1 MNIYIGESIK
11 YRSEY
16 DCFLAIYE
24 ILNKSHDWFYI
35 FANFHASERQID
47 LAVFTENTT
56 LIIEV
61 KNYISPVY
69 GQVNG
74 QWLAQGAYGEKRIRN
89 GYNQALDAKNALRDT
104 IQKITQVEGYP
115 NAVVTIVPHIP
126 IGSSLTKGDFKVAV
140 GGIEVL
146 KQQLI
151 QPSGAVLTPLLCEAL
166 ANSLNLYPVSSI
178 DSVFTEE
185 NLHAEKS
192 YYTYIKAFQDFYTPY
207 VRKFIHDQYRYESNN
222 VDFFYVNSM
231 ISKAENSLVIMGPSG
246 CGKTFLSL
254 SCATLCCDYDCI
266 PIFVRAKEF
275 DGQFQKLLNKET
287 FLLNTCPVIDL
298 INAGKILGKRLILF
312 MDGYNEC
319 PDCLKLGLTRSL
331 KAFSLRYDVMIV
343 ISSQTEL
350 TRSDLLQTQTLFV
363 ERPSNEFK
371 IALSGIK
378 ETKGYDTKNLHSLLQ
393 ITDTCLEASLIG
405 EIGTFLPVGASRF
418 VLFNTYVRN
427 LLKSN
432 AVDGIRTLSSF
443 ADILIRRAC
452 FSLSIREFD
461 RVCDSNNLDSKTR
474 QQILLSGLLQERS
487 DRVSFSHELFFAAF
501 AAEAVIRIAN
511 DDLSTLI
518 TALSSPRFS
527 FSKVLILGAIE
538 NDLLLR
544 EILNECKDQEL
555 VTACANGECGVAAQ
569 SIINCKIDEMLE
581 SMVLE
586 AQQIKFKISDGSWN
600 GVIIDKSSLYSDVKN
615 FSYYLIPISKGL
627 MNGLYFDYVMAACL
641 NADEAMKVSA
651 IELGTEANEKNI
663 SLKHNLFSTFYVK
676 HKDTAVSKIVNFIS
690 SYSHFSKNEK
700 CLEFYSRLKKAWL
713 EAKTSGEIYFLIA
726 ITHRASAEE
735 VAVPFIVQLVK
746 NISSYPYH
754 LQLALID
761 FCQYFSELE
770 IPYRI
775 QIINALTA
783 VVNKL
788 GFMIDSLILDTLKV
802 LGALKKDENDYEL
815 IINNEI
821 ENTLILDDSESN
833 QLAWQLFSRQFD
845 HPFDHLYWEKIQE
858 LDESKKKLLL
868 NKACLGASS
877 SDNFFLGILLRQLSE
892 FNDLK
897 IAPAIAKWTILPD
910 KKSIIPQ
917 ESINAFIIA
926 HEAIGYLKYPLPKNR
941 GVPKTAEDF
950 TLLACGELY
959 YWCNRKDIEKPQI
972 SHHTLNARTTI
983 LKYSKTASASAIM
996 ITSLDGQ
1003 STKSLVNKYPDM
1015 VLSVCREVLRSKN
1028 EQLFYFPYMFEINSN
1043 SIIEFAIHV
1052 LGRLGNINDL
1062 LSLRDLCDHESY
1074 GYVALNAIRCIEER
1088 IDF

>member
-24 ILNKSHDWFYI
+24 ILKESHNWFYI
-35 FANFHASERQID
+35 FANFHASDRQID

-61 KNYISPVY
+61 KNYVSSVY
-69 GQVNG
+69 GQING
-74 QWLAQGAYGEKRIRN
+74 QWSVHGAYGEKTIRN
-89 GYNQALDAKNALRDT
+89 GYNQALDAKNALRDN
-104 IQKITQVEGYP
+104 IQKISQVEGYP

-126 IGSSLTKGDFKVAV
+126 NGSSLTKGDFKVAV
-140 GGIEVL
+140 GGIDVL
-146 KQQLI
+146 KKQLT

-178 DSVFTEE
+178 DSVFAEDT
-185 NLHAEKS
+185 LHAEKS

-207 VRKFIHDQYRYESNN
+207 IRKFIHGHYTYESNN
-222 VDFFYVNSM
+222 IDFFHINSM
-231 ISKAENSLVIMGPSG
+231 ISRGETSLVIMGPSG

-254 SCATLCCDYDCI
+254 SCATLCCDSDCI

-275 DGQFQKLLNKET
+275 NNQFQKLLNKET
-287 FLLNTCPVIDL
+287 FLLNNCTVIDL
-298 INAGKILGKRLILF
+298 INTGKILGKRLILF

-319 PDCLKLGLTRSL
+319 PDYLKLGLTRSL

-350 TRSDLLQTQTLFV
+350 TRSDLLQTKTLFV

-371 IALSGIK
+371 IAVSGIK
-378 ETKGYDTKNLHSLLQ
+378 ETKDYDTKNLHGLLQ
-393 ITDTCLEASLIG
+393 IVDTCLEASLIG
-405 EIGTFLPVGASRF
+405 KISKFLPVGASRF

-432 AVDGIRTLSSF
+432 AVDGIRALSYF
-443 ADILIRRAC
+443 ADTLIRRAC
-452 FSLSIREFD
+452 FSMSIREID
-461 RVCDSNNLDSKTR
+461 RVCDSNNLDAKTR
-474 QQILLSGLLQERS
+474 QQILLSGLLQARS

-501 AAEAVIRIAN
+501 AAEAMIRIAN
-511 DDLSTLI
+511 DDYSTFI
-518 TALSSPRFS
+518 TALSSPRLS

-538 NDLLLR
+538 NDRLLR
-544 EILNECKDQEL
+544 KILNDCKDQDL
-555 VTACANGECGVAAQ
+555 VAACANGECGVVAQ
-569 SIINCKIDEMLE
+569 SIINCKIDEMLK

-586 AQQIKFKISDGSWN
+586 AQQIKFKISEKSWN
-600 GVIIDKSSLYSDVKN
+600 EIIIDKFSLNSDLEN

-641 NADEAMKVSA
+641 NTDKAMKVSA
-651 IELGTEANEKNI
+651 MELKSEANKKNI
-663 SLKHNLFSTFYVK
+663 SLKHNLFSTLYVM
-676 HKDTAVSKIVNFIS
+676 HKDTAVSKIVSFIG
-690 SYSHFSKNEK
+690 SYNYFSKNEK

-713 EAKTSGEIYFLIA
+713 DAKTSGEIYFLIE
-726 ITHRASAEE
+726 ITRIASAEE
-735 VAVPFIVQLVK
+735 AAIPFIVELVK
-746 NISSYPYH
+746 NISSFPYH
-754 LQLALID
+754 LQFTLIR
-761 FCQYFSELE
+761 FCQYFSESAL
-770 IPYRI
+770 PYRI

-788 GFMIDSLILDTLKV
+788 GVIIDSLILDTLKV
-802 LGALKKDENDYEL
+802 FGALKKDEDDYEL

-821 ENTLILDDSESN
+821 ENTLTLDDSESN
-833 QLAWQLFSRQFD
+833 QLAWQLFARQFD
-845 HPFDHLYWEKIQE
+845 HPFDYLYSEKIQN
-858 LDESKKKLLL
+858 LDESQKKLLL

-897 IAPAIAKWTILPD
+897 IAPTIAKWTVLPD

-917 ESINAFIIA
+917 ESIKTFIIA
-926 HEAIGYLKYPLPKNR
+926 HEAIGYLKYPLPQNR
-941 GVPKTAEDF
+941 GKPKTAEDF

-959 YWCNRKDIEKPQI
+959 YWYNRKDIEKPQF

-983 LKYSKTASASAIM
+983 LEYSKTASASALM
-996 ITSLDGQ
+996 ITTLDGQ
-1003 STKSLVNKYPDM
+1003 LTKSLVNKYPDM
-1015 VLSVCREVLRSKN
+1015 VLSVCREVLRSQN
-1028 EQLFYFPYMFEINSN
+1028 EQLYYFPYMFKINPN
-1043 SIIEFAIHV
+1043 GIIEFAIHV
-1052 LGRLGNINDL
+1052 LGKIGNINDL
-1062 LSLRDLCDHESY
+1062 LSLRELCDHESY
-1074 GYVALNAIRCIEER
+1074 GYAALNAIRCIEER